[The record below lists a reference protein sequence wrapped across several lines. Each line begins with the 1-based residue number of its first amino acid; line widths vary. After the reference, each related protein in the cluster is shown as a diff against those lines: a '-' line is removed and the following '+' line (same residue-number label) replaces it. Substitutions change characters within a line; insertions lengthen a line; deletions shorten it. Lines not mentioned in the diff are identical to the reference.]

1 MCSFT
6 TLPSDR
12 WKVSYLFSTACT
24 VYSPG
29 GTSFRLRI
37 GYPQALSSTMTG
49 SPGLSPSTVTPKTIC
64 DLGVSLIWL
73 RGSSE
78 GSVESTS
85 STRPSSGCA
94 LRAAG
99 KESEKLWADA
109 IEAREKD
116 AAKRTIRIRDMQ
128 GV

>member
-49 SPGLSPSTVTPKTIC
+49 SPGLTPSTVTPKTIC

-94 LRAAG
+94 LRDVG
-99 KESEKLWADA
+99 KLTEKLCV
-109 IEAREKD
+109 EAARAKD
-116 AAKRTIRIRDMQ
+116 QKRATTAS
-128 GV
+128 